1 MILREERNAGTEKSP
16 SINSPGIKQRPSS
29 PSRDTHNHTSL
40 SSAGTRPAP
49 NEGWKNGVDPPDI
62 NQLKLGLQFQSLD
75 QENSWS
81 REMATHSSIL
91 PGNPMTE
98 KPGGLQ
104 FRCRKESDMT
114 EHTCTHP

>member
-29 PSRDTHNHTSL
+29 PSSDTHNHTCL

-49 NEGWKNGVDPPDI
+49 NGGWNNGVDPPDF

-81 REMATHSSIL
+81 REMATHSGIL
-91 PGNPMTE
+91 PGNPMDREAWWATFQSS
-98 KPGGLQ
+98 K
-104 FRCRKESDMT
+104 RVRHD
-114 EHTCTHP
+114 